1 MHILLQGFLFLFSIT
16 QYTLYI
22 HVPVQVLINAVPVP
36 EGRILLEVDT
46 NEWNVNCF
54 CTFSTLTESG
64 STVLPAISVLWSLQ
78 ISAAVDSHS
87 YTNYSGFDG
96 EAELS

>member
-22 HVPVQVLINAVPVP
+22 PVQVLINAMPVP
-36 EGRILLEVDT
+36 AGRILLEVDT

-64 STVLPAISVLWSLQ
+64 STVLPAISVLWYL
-78 ISAAVDSHS
+78 
-87 YTNYSGFDG
+87 
-96 EAELS
+96 